1 MYLTLGYISIGRGQ
15 WPLDW
20 QSGVTGGSS
29 IQETG
34 PEAVLRLQEVPNSSE
49 LPRGGGSYSG
59 VLQRRTRSA
68 VKPRNQE
75 EQCGFRPGCGTLDQL
90 HAPHRVLEGFTGVL
104 PTRSICTTESVG

>member
-34 PEAVLRLQEVPNSSE
+34 PEAVLRLQEVPNSS
-49 LPRGGGSYSG
+49 GGGELFRGTAEADTVGSQTSESG
-59 VLQRRTRSA
+59 GTMWVPSWLRNTGPAPRSPSGA
-68 VKPRNQE
+68 R
-75 EQCGFRPGCGTLDQL
+75 
-90 HAPHRVLEGFTGVL
+90 GVHGSS
-104 PTRSICTTESVG
+104 PNPVHMYN